1 MWFRYYKRQI
11 EDYKIYQIKDSN
23 GEIIYLIS
31 VVIKMK
37 NELFSLI

>member
-23 GEIIYLIS
+23 